1 MTDVLHPLSFR
12 SAVDCGGTFTGA
24 CMIIEKSGRLFSVKV
39 PSTPEDPS
47 SAVMQALAELC
58 RLSGAGMEDLNIL
71 ILGAT
76 AANPIAKKI
85 GDKTALLVTRG
96 FRDILRIGR
105 QAMPNP
111 YLPAAK
117 KAPPLIPGV
126 IFEVS
131 ERILPGGHVRR
142 PLAENE
148 ITAFIVPRLRELG
161 IESIAVCFLHSYDNP
176 LHEQR
181 VKDIITGL
189 MPGMPVTISS
199 DIAPFPGEYERAVA
213 TVLNAALTPA
223 AGRFIEALTVRL
235 AKVCG
240 KAPGLFIFQSDGRVM
255 TAPQAAKESF
265 HTVLSSPAGGVAA
278 CSRLSASS
286 GRPNIVTLEMGGAS
300 TFISIIHKDRPG
312 TKKTGATGAQDIL
325 IAAPDI
331 KAVGVGGGST
341 AVVES
346 GGLLKVGPESAGY
359 SPGPACFAR
368 GGTIPTCTDA
378 NLILGRIIPETF
390 SPAGVTLEMGPALD
404 AVEKN
409 IACPLGITI
418 EQAAE
423 GIIKMANS
431 AIVRAAR
438 KLFAGAGYD
447 PGEFTL
453 VSFGGSGPAHAA
465 EIAREIGIP
474 SVLIP
479 LHSGVYPSMGMLF
492 ADLQRDYSRPLVSLL
507 AGTGPEFLENEYR
520 LLEEIARGDFLS
532 GGISGPLAIERSA
545 GIRYEG
551 QSHVLNMQV
560 PSGKL
565 TPADLKLLGRAF
577 GVEYETRFGFPP
589 ENSEAEITGIGLTV
603 TACAPPHIKSH
614 HPASLGVQNS
624 FRKLPVDAVKV
635 TFDGEHFDAPV
646 YYSNELCPGSHLNG
660 PAVISH
666 GDSAAVV
673 WPGMTASVDARGN
686 IIISTVVK

>member
-1 MTDVLHPLSFR
+1 MTDILHPLSFR

-24 CMIIEKSGRLFSVKV
+24 CMIIEKSSRLFSVKV
-39 PSTPEDPS
+39 PSTPEDPA

-58 RLSGAGMEDLNIL
+58 RLSGAGMEDLNL
-71 ILGAT
+71 LVLGVT
-76 AANPIAKKI
+76 AANPFAKKL
-85 GDKTALLVTRG
+85 GAKTALLVTRG

-111 YLPAAK
+111 YLPAVK
-117 KAPPLIPGV
+117 KDPPLIPGMQ
-126 IFEVS
+126 IFEVT
-131 ERILPGGHVRR
+131 ERTLPGGHVRQ

-240 KAPGLFIFQSDGRVM
+240 KVPGLFIFQSDKRVM

-265 HTVLSSPAGGVAA
+265 RTMLSSPAGGVAA

-286 GRPNIVTLEMGGAS
+286 GRPNIVTLEIGGAS

-312 TKKTGATGAQDIL
+312 TKKTGATGAHHLL
-325 IAAPDI
+325 IPAPDI
-331 KAVGVGGGST
+331 QAVGVGGGST

-368 GGTIPTCTDA
+368 GGTLPTCTDA
-378 NLILGRIIPETF
+378 NFILGRIIPEAF
-390 SPAGVTLEMGPALD
+390 SPAGINLEMGPALE
-404 AVEKN
+404 AVKKN
-409 IACPLGITI
+409 IACPLGITV

-423 GIIKMANS
+423 GIIKMANT
-431 AIVRAAR
+431 AIVKAAK
-438 KLFAGAGYD
+438 KLFAGSGYD

-465 EIAREIGIP
+465 EIARELNIP

-479 LHSGVYPSMGMLF
+479 LHSGVYPSLGMLF
-492 ADLQRDYSRPLVSLL
+492 ADLRRDYSRPVISLL
-507 AGTGPEFLENEYR
+507 AGIGPEFLENEYR

-545 GIRYEG
+545 GIRYER
-551 QSHVLNMQV
+551 QSHALNMQV

-577 GVEYETRFGFPP
+577 GVEYETRFGFTP

-603 TACAPPHIKSH
+603 TACAPPH
-614 HPASLGVQNS
+614 HPAFLAVQNS
-624 FRKLPVDAVKV
+624 FRSRLPAETVRVIFEGEC
-635 TFDGEHFDAPV
+635 FDTPV
-646 YYSNELCPGSHLNG
+646 HYSNKLYPGSHLSG

-666 GDSAAVV
+666 GESAAVV
-673 WPGMTASVDARGN
+673 WPGMSASVDTRGN
-686 IIISTVVK
+686 IIINTVVK